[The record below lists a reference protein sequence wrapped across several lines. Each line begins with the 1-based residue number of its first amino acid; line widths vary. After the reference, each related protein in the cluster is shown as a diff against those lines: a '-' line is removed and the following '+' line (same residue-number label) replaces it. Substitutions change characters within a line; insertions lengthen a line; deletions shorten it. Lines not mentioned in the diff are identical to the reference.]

1 MPVLLYSLVL
11 AAAFTVGVTAL
22 LQPHR
27 RVPGF
32 EQTLRDLE
40 LAALAYIGG
49 NCNALQA
56 TITHERLQTMGDL
69 PAGFNAQGARFTLN
83 LADHPNLSWN
93 ARGGPAY
100 LAFLAGRVPGAFQAD
115 GSYSFLPSYDITMFR
130 AANSGYNLFA
140 YADNDFSCALTAAG
154 P

>member
-1 MPVLLYSLVL
+1 MPVLLYSLIL
-11 AAAFTVGVTAL
+11 AATFAVGMMAL

-27 RVPGF
+27 RVPGY

-40 LAALAYIGG
+40 VAALAYIGG
-49 NCNALQA
+49 NCNALQP
-56 TITHERLQTMGDL
+56 TVPHELLQTLGNL
-69 PAGFNAQGARFTLN
+69 PAGFNDHGARFTLN
-83 LADHPNLSWN
+83 LANHPNLSWN
-93 ARGGPAY
+93 ARGGPAF

-140 YADNDFSCALTAAG
+140 YGGNDFSCALAGAG

>member
-1 MPVLLYSLVL
+1 MPVLLYSLIL
-11 AAAFTVGVTAL
+11 AATFAVGATAL
-22 LQPHR
+22 MQPHR
-27 RVPGF
+27 RVPGY

-49 NCNALQA
+49 NCNALQP
-56 TITHERLQTMGDL
+56 TITHELLQTLGNL

-83 LADHPNLSWN
+83 LANHPNLSWN
-93 ARGGPAY
+93 ARGAPAY

-140 YADNDFSCALTAAG
+140 YASNDFSCALAAPG

>member
-1 MPVLLYSLVL
+1 MPILFYSLVL
-11 AAAFTVGVTAL
+11 ATTFAVGATAL
-22 LQPHR
+22 MQPHR
-27 RVPGF
+27 RVPGY

-40 LAALAYIGG
+40 QAALAYIGG

-56 TITHERLQTMGDL
+56 TITHELLQTLGNL
-69 PAGFNAQGARFTLN
+69 PAGFNDHGARFTLN
-83 LADHPNLSWN
+83 LANHPNLSWN
-93 ARGGPAY
+93 ARGAPAY

-140 YADNDFSCALTAAG
+140 YASNDFSCALAAPG

>member
-11 AAAFTVGVTAL
+11 AATFAVGATML

-27 RVPGF
+27 RVPGY

-49 NCNALQA
+49 NCNALQP
-56 TITHERLQTMGDL
+56 TVPQELLQTLGL
-69 PAGFNAQGARFTLN
+69 
-83 LADHPNLSWN
+83 H
-93 ARGGPAY
+93 
-100 LAFLAGRVPGAFQAD
+100 
-115 GSYSFLPSYDITMFR
+115 
-130 AANSGYNLFA
+130 LFM
-140 YADNDFSCALTAAG
+140 CACTT

>member
-11 AAAFTVGVTAL
+11 AATFAVGATML

-27 RVPGF
+27 RVPGY

-49 NCNALQA
+49 NCNALQP
-56 TITHERLQTMGDL
+56 TVPQELLQTLGNL
-69 PAGFNAQGARFTLN
+69 PAGFNDQGARFTLN

-93 ARGGPAY
+93 ARGEPAF

-115 GSYSFLPSYDITMFR
+115 GSYSFLPSYDLTMFR

-140 YADNDFSCALTAAG
+140 YAGNDFSCGLTG